1 MTFKDKLK
9 KYRNER
15 NMTQKEL
22 ADKAS
27 VSRTALASWEQGYRS
42 PRMEAVFRIAD
53 VLKVDVKELLDDDH
67 FDMMVV
73 TRDSEDILIN
83 SYRQLNNEGKNM
95 LVAFA
100 QSLVYNPL
108 YGPGE
113 GSMKEA
119 MLYDGAK
126 NQKTIEEM
134 TAEELRR
141 LADEKES

>member
-1 MTFKDKLK
+1 MRLQDKLK
-9 KYRNER
+9 NLRLKNHLSQEGMAKKTGHSATSIGY
-15 NMTQKEL
+15 
-22 ADKAS
+22 
-27 VSRTALASWEQGYRS
+27 WETGKRIPKVGQLIKIAQAFG
-42 PRMEAVFRIAD
+42 MEWY
-53 VLKVDVKELLDDDH
+53 ELLDDDAP
-67 FDMMVV
+67 VYS
-73 TRDSEDILIN
+73 TIRDDEHVLIN
-83 SYRQLNNEGKNM
+83 SFRQLNDEGKNM

-141 LADEKES
+141 LADEKEI